1 MQVQKILLNLLNK
14 LQVII
19 KMMRKKE
26 KEIKLEELV
35 KGIQYILLHKQA
47 QVVRRIMDIMF

>member
-47 QVVRRIMDIMF
+47 QVVRSIMDIMF